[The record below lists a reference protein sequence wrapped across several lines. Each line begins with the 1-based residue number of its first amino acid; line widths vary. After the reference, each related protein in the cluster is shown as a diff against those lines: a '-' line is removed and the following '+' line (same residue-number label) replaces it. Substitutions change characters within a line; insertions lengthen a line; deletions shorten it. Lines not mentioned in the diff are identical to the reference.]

1 MRDQID
7 FEIERDEAKP
17 GTPDTEAVGPKR
29 QRLLRPNAREPFWWA
44 VASMIGM
51 VAAFVFVL
59 FVSHG

>member
-17 GTPDTEAVGPKR
+17 ETPDAEAVRPK
-29 QRLLRPNAREPFWWA
+29 QKRLPRPNVREPFWWA
-44 VASMIGM
+44 VASTIAM

-59 FVSHG
+59 FVSPG